1 MGPLKSCS
9 VTQCRSSQHHMTT
22 WNLTLPARPLVNT
35 KPEMVWVQFNT
46 NTRHTSFGNVFHNR
60 SVDRLILLASFKF
73 KPCSHV
79 SVYCSLLHNLKHL
92 HTGLP
97 DDSELHTY
105 ECIQAVTCLSVPALW
120 WAADLSQD
128 EPNLSYSWLPGQ
140 DPASWHRIGYR
151 TDLSLP

>member
-9 VTQCRSSQHHMTT
+9 VTQRRSSHDIT
-22 WNLTLPARPLVNT
+22 WHLTLPVSPLVNT

-46 NTRHTSFGNVFHNR
+46 NRRHTSFGNVFHDR
-60 SVDRLILLASFKF
+60 SVDGLILLASFKF

-79 SVYCSLLHNLKHL
+79 SVHCSLQHNLKHL

-97 DDSELHTY
+97 DDSGLHMY

-120 WAADLSQD
+120 RAADLSQD
-128 EPNLSYSWLPGQ
+128 EPNLSHSRLLGQ
-140 DPASWHRIGYR
+140 DPASQHSIGYR